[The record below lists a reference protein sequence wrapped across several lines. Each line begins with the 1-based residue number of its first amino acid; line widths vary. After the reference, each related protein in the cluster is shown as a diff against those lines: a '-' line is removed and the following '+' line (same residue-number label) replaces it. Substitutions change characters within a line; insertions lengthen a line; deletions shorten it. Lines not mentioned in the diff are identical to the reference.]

1 MLWGRKE
8 ASLVTLS
15 GAPLCFSLVQPHWEP
30 EGKEVTD
37 TFLRLNLLLL
47 VRSKVKGKTVSRSGG
62 ANRKVILFWS
72 YRKLCEGRFS
82 WGMASQKQVAE

>member
-8 ASLVTLS
+8 VSRVTLS
-15 GAPLCFSLVQPHWEP
+15 GLPLCFSLVQPHWEP

-47 VRSKVKGKTVSRSGG
+47 VRSKLKRKTVSSSGR
-62 ANRKVILFWS
+62 ANRKSFYFGLTENFA
-72 YRKLCEGRFS
+72 KDALAGRLLPGS
-82 WGMASQKQVAE
+82 R

>member
-8 ASLVTLS
+8 ASPVTLS

-47 VRSKVKGKTVSRSGG
+47 VRSKVKGKTVSRSVEQVEKSFYFGLIENFAKDALAGG
-62 ANRKVILFWS
+62 WLPGSR
-72 YRKLCEGRFS
+72 
-82 WGMASQKQVAE
+82 